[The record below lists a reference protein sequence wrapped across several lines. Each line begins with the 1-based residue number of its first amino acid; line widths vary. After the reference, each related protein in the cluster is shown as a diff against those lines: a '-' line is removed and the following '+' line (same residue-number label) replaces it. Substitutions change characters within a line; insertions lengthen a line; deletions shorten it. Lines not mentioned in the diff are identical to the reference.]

1 MFFSST
7 EKPVN
12 VQFSSVTQSCS
23 IFAIPWTAASQTS
36 LSIANT
42 LCFLT
47 LMSIESVMPS
57 NHLILCCPLLPAF
70 NLSQHQGFL
79 QWVSSPTRWPKYWSF
94 NFSVRPSNE
103 YAGLIT
109 FRIEWLDLLAV
120 QGTLQESSPTPPFK
134 NINSSAFSF
143 LYTPNLT
150 SIHDYWKNCSFD

>member
-1 MFFSST
+1 MKIST
-7 EKPVN
+7 L
-12 VQFSSVTQSCS
+12 FSSVAQS
-23 IFAIPWTAASQTS
+23 FP
-36 LSIANT
+36 
-42 LCFLT
+42 
-47 LMSIESVMPS
+47 
-57 NHLILCCPLLPAF
+57 ILCDPVDCSTPGFPVHHQLPELTQAHVHRLGDVIQPPHSLLFPSPAF
-70 NLSQHQGFL
+70 SLSQHQGFL

-134 NINSSAFSF
+134 SINSSAFSF

-150 SIHDYWKNCSFD
+150 SIHDYWKNWSFD